1 MGLPARRPPR
11 PKLQGHILVVEDDA
25 DICAMTVAVLASAGL
40 QVSTAADAGQAL
52 AQVAAE
58 KFDAIILD
66 WNLSEITGAGL
77 LEALRKTN
85 PHLFGHSAVVTG
97 DLMSIPGMHEAERF
111 GRPVLAKPFR
121 PAQLIET
128 VSALLA

>member
-1 MGLPARRPPR
+1 MGFPARKPR
-11 PKLQGHILVVEDDA
+11 PKLDGHVLVVEDDA
-25 DICAMTVAVLASAGL
+25 DICAMTVAVLESAGL
-40 QVSTAADAGQAL
+40 DVATAPDADQAL
-52 AQVAAE
+52 AQVS
-58 KFDAIILD
+58 KNSFDAILLD

-77 LEALRKTN
+77 LEALRDSH
-85 PHLFGHSAVVTG
+85 PQLFGHSAVVTG

-128 VSALLA
+128 ISELLA